1 MKELLQI
8 LGVMAGIVVGVWLL
22 LSASV
27 SFGLWCQQKFGFW
40 PRYSRSRNN
49 PAKTEIQTLFH
60 GNTKD
65 EDQI

>member
-8 LGVMAGIVVGVWLL
+8 LGVMAGIAVSAWLL
-22 LSASV
+22 LNASA

-40 PRYSRSRNN
+40 PRYSRSRR